1 MRSDYMP
8 DAKLPSA
15 SARILVKAEQF
26 IYLVAG
32 YVLVVAAGALLIEA
46 VVQMSHLFW
55 RRDYNA
61 AMTHLLD
68 RVLLALMLAE
78 IIYTVERIA
87 QTRRL
92 EINPFLVIGI
102 IAAVRRI
109 LVITAEN
116 VGETD
121 LANSSFQGTMVELG
135 LLTVMIVLL
144 TLSMYVLRKQDA
156 ATSANRVS

>member
-1 MRSDYMP
+1 MP
-8 DAKLPSA
+8 DAKPLTT
-15 SARILVKAEQF
+15 ARVLGVAERY
-26 IYLVAG
+26 IYLIAG
-32 YVLVVAAGALLIEA
+32 YVLVVAAGVLLLEA
-46 VVQMSHLFW
+46 VIEMGQLFW
-55 RRDYNA
+55 QRDYNA

-78 IIYTVERIA
+78 IIYTLERIA

-92 EINPFLVIGI
+92 EVRPFLVIGI

-121 LANSSFQGTMVELG
+121 LASGTFQGTMLELG
-135 LLTVMIVLL
+135 LLTGMIVLL
-144 TLSMYVLRKQDA
+144 TLALYVLHKTGEGRLD
-156 ATSANRVS
+156 